1 MSQIELK
8 IIKQSIHPN
17 SKYTNVL
24 SCSFFT
30 MVEAYRAF
38 YKYQKFIPLLIKYSL
53 RLKDFELRIYTDNTG
68 VDFLVEACKNYKHI
82 SIIHYNCEPF
92 RQNQGHV
99 GTFGTLVRFL
109 PMFEKDLT
117 TVWITDIDIPN
128 DHIDMKYI
136 DAMKKTKSPVYFPTR
151 VCYEKRV
158 YGRKYTIIAD
168 RMIFF
173 QKFPKT
179 LFTNYIKKIINN
191 KPEIMNKIKEL
202 NTTNSKRGKLPSKVP
217 YGIDELFL
225 NTSIYDYIKKKQIQC
240 YIGKRFFVG
249 RHLANLSN
257 ILHRDIQL
265 LYEYSQNP
273 NKLQFEEIKTIYKKY
288 KSQLLGEYPC
298 YQEFFDKV
306 DTLDYTFV
314 ENIVTKDL

>member
-17 SKYTNVL
+17 NKKYTNVL

-30 MVEAYRAF
+30 MVEAYRDF
-38 YKYQKFIPLLIKYSL
+38 SKYQKFIPLIIQYSL

-68 VDFLVEACKNYKHI
+68 VDFLLEACKNYKHI

-109 PMFEKDLT
+109 PMFEKDLSI
-117 TVWITDIDIPN
+117 VWITDIDIPN
-128 DHIDMKYI
+128 DHINIRYI
-136 DAMKKTKSPVYFPTR
+136 DAMKKTKSLIYFPTR
-151 VCYEKRV
+151 VCYDRRV

-179 LFTNYIKKIINN
+179 LFTNYIKKMINN
-191 KPEIMNKIKEL
+191 KLEAKINEL
-202 NTTNSKRGKLPSKVP
+202 NIVNSEKGKLPSKVP

-225 NTSIYDYIKKKQIQC
+225 NTILYDYIKKKQIQC
-240 YIGKRFFVG
+240 YISKRYLVIG
-249 RHLANLSN
+249 HLEYNMN
-257 ILHRDIQL
+257 ITNTERQI
-265 LYEYSQNP
+265 LYAYLKNP
-273 NKLQFEEIKTIYKKY
+273 NKLQFDAVKNIYKKY
-288 KSQLLGEYPC
+288 KSQLIAKYAC
-298 YQEFFDKV
+298 YQEFFEKL
-306 DTLDYTFV
+306 DTLDYTFI
-314 ENIVTKDL
+314 ENIITKNI